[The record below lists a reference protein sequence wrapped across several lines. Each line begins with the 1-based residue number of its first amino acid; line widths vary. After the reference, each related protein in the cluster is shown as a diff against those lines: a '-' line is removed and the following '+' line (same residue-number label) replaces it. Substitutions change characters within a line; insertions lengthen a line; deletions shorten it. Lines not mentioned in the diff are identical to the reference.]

1 MKPFLFWVIVD
12 GRRDPYSGGRDRSR
26 TGNARMAFSC
36 AARQSPALPG
46 EGTAMRIAGW
56 SFGKS
61 EARLAVLPAIAIAGC
76 AMWLM
81 LPQASDAEGHSTA
94 TSPEVIT
101 RVTQDTSRNDDTAE
115 VQATLSSPVPSA
127 VSPDANPAAPAPL
140 DIAPPET
147 VESAKSP
154 LDGLKIISQSW
165 RRGGLGSK
173 ALVTFTLRN
182 ANDYAV
188 RDIEI
193 ACAFKRRDGSHL
205 TDRRRIIPDTVNM
218 KSRKRYAGMLVGFV
232 NVNANKAK
240 CSVVTASR
248 I

>member
-1 MKPFLFWVIVD
+1 
-12 GRRDPYSGGRDRSR
+12 
-26 TGNARMAFSC
+26 
-36 AARQSPALPG
+36 
-46 EGTAMRIAGW
+46 MRIAGW
-56 SFGKS
+56 LFGKS
-61 EARLAVLPAIAIAGC
+61 EARLAALPAIAIAGC
-76 AMWLM
+76 AIWLM

-94 TSPEVIT
+94 TSPEVT
-101 RVTQDTSRNDDTAE
+101 RVTQDTSRNDDTAGA
-115 VQATLSSPVPSA
+115 QATLSGPAPSA
-127 VSPDANPAAPAPL
+127 VSPDADPAAAAAAPL
-140 DIAPPET
+140 GIASPET
-147 VESAKSP
+147 VEAAKSP

-188 RDIEI
+188 KDIEI
-193 ACAFKRRDGSHL
+193 ACKFVRRDGSHL

-218 KSRKRYAGMLVGFV
+218 KSRKQYAGMLVGFV

>member
-1 MKPFLFWVIVD
+1 
-12 GRRDPYSGGRDRSR
+12 
-26 TGNARMAFSC
+26 
-36 AARQSPALPG
+36 
-46 EGTAMRIAGW
+46 MRIAGW

-76 AMWLM
+76 AIWLM

-94 TSPEVIT
+94 MSSEVT
-101 RVTQDTSRNDDTAE
+101 RVTQDTSRNDDTAG
-115 VQATLSSPVPSA
+115 VQATLSGPAPSA
-127 VSPDANPAAPAPL
+127 VSPDANPAAAVAPL
-140 DIAPPET
+140 DIASPET
-147 VESAKSP
+147 VEPAKSP

>member
-1 MKPFLFWVIVD
+1 
-12 GRRDPYSGGRDRSR
+12 
-26 TGNARMAFSC
+26 
-36 AARQSPALPG
+36 
-46 EGTAMRIAGW
+46 MRIAGW

-76 AMWLM
+76 AIWLM
-81 LPQASDAEGHSTA
+81 LPQASDAEGHSTS
-94 TSPEVIT
+94 TSPEVT
-101 RVTQDTSRNDDTAE
+101 RLTQDASDDTAG
-115 VQATLSSPVPSA
+115 VQATLSSPAPSA
-127 VSPDANPAAPAPL
+127 VSPDANPAAAAAAPL

-147 VESAKSP
+147 VAPANSP
-154 LDGLKIISQSW
+154 LDGLKIVSQSW

-182 ANDYAV
+182 ANDFAV

-193 ACAFKRRDGSHL
+193 ACTFTRRDGSHL

>member
-1 MKPFLFWVIVD
+1 
-12 GRRDPYSGGRDRSR
+12 
-26 TGNARMAFSC
+26 
-36 AARQSPALPG
+36 
-46 EGTAMRIAGW
+46 MRIAGW

-76 AMWLM
+76 AIWLM

-94 TSPEVIT
+94 TSPEVT
-101 RVTQDTSRNDDTAE
+101 RLTQDASDDTAG
-115 VQATLSSPVPSA
+115 VQATLSGPAPST
-127 VSPDANPAAPAPL
+127 VSPDANPAAAAAAPL

-147 VESAKSP
+147 VAPANSP
-154 LDGLKIISQSW
+154 LDGLKIVSQSW

-193 ACAFKRRDGSHL
+193 ACTFTRRDGSHL

-240 CSVVTASR
+240 CSLVTASR

>member
-1 MKPFLFWVIVD
+1 
-12 GRRDPYSGGRDRSR
+12 
-26 TGNARMAFSC
+26 
-36 AARQSPALPG
+36 
-46 EGTAMRIAGW
+46 MRIAGW

-76 AMWLM
+76 AIWLM

-94 TSPEVIT
+94 TSPEVT
-101 RVTQDTSRNDDTAE
+101 RVTQDTSRNDDTAG
-115 VQATLSSPVPSA
+115 VQATLSGTAPSA
-127 VSPDANPAAPAPL
+127 VSPDANPAAAVAPL

-147 VESAKSP
+147 VEPANSP

>member
-1 MKPFLFWVIVD
+1 
-12 GRRDPYSGGRDRSR
+12 
-26 TGNARMAFSC
+26 
-36 AARQSPALPG
+36 
-46 EGTAMRIAGW
+46 MRIAGW

-76 AMWLM
+76 AIWLM

-94 TSPEVIT
+94 MSSEVT
-101 RVTQDTSRNDDTAE
+101 RVTQDTSRNDDTAG
-115 VQATLSSPVPSA
+115 VQATLSGPAPSA
-127 VSPDANPAAPAPL
+127 VSPDANPAAAVAPL

-147 VESAKSP
+147 VEPTKSP

>member
-1 MKPFLFWVIVD
+1 MKPLLHWAISD
-12 GRRDPYSGGRDRSR
+12 ERQDPYSGGRDTSRMETSVQLFMRS
-26 TGNARMAFSC
+26 T
-36 AARQSPALPG
+36 G

-61 EARLAVLPAIAIAGC
+61 EARLAMLPAIA
-76 AMWLM
+76 
-81 LPQASDAEGHSTA
+81 EGHSATA
-94 TSPEVIT
+94 MPPEAT
-101 RVTQDTSRNDDTAE
+101 RVTQNTTRKDGTAG
-115 VQATLSSPVPSA
+115 VQATLSGPAPVA
-127 VSPDANPAAPAPL
+127 ASPDADPAAAVAAPPE
-140 DIAPPET
+140 IAPPET
-147 VESAKSP
+147 VEAAKSP
-154 LDGLKIISQSW
+154 LDGLTIISQSW

-188 RDIEI
+188 KDIEI
-193 ACAFKRRDGSHL
+193 ACTFARRDGRHL

-232 NVNANKAK
+232 NVNANKAR

>member
-1 MKPFLFWVIVD
+1 
-12 GRRDPYSGGRDRSR
+12 
-26 TGNARMAFSC
+26 
-36 AARQSPALPG
+36 
-46 EGTAMRIAGW
+46 MRIAGW

-76 AMWLM
+76 AIWLM

-94 TSPEVIT
+94 TSSEVT
-101 RVTQDTSRNDDTAE
+101 RVTQDTSRNDDTAG
-115 VQATLSSPVPSA
+115 VQATLSSPAPSA
-127 VSPDANPAAPAPL
+127 VSPDGNPAAAAA
-140 DIAPPET
+140 APPDVAPPATAEA
-147 VESAKSP
+147 AKSP

-188 RDIEI
+188 KDIEI
-193 ACAFKRRDGSHL
+193 ACTFARRDGSHL
-205 TDRRRIIPDTVNM
+205 TDRRRVIPDTVNM

>member
-1 MKPFLFWVIVD
+1 
-12 GRRDPYSGGRDRSR
+12 
-26 TGNARMAFSC
+26 
-36 AARQSPALPG
+36 
-46 EGTAMRIAGW
+46 MRIAGW

-61 EARLAVLPAIAIAGC
+61 EARLAALPAIAIVGC
-76 AMWLM
+76 AIWLM

-94 TSPEVIT
+94 TSPEVI
-101 RVTQDTSRNDDTAE
+101 RLTQDASDDTGG
-115 VQATLSSPVPSA
+115 VQATLSGPAPSTA
-127 VSPDANPAAPAPL
+127 SPDANPAAAAAAPL

-147 VESAKSP
+147 VAPANSP
-154 LDGLKIISQSW
+154 LDGLKIVSQSW

-193 ACAFKRRDGSHL
+193 ACTFTRRDGSHL
-205 TDRRRIIPDTVNM
+205 TDRRRVIPDTVNM

-240 CSVVTASR
+240 CSLVTASR

>member
-1 MKPFLFWVIVD
+1 
-12 GRRDPYSGGRDRSR
+12 
-26 TGNARMAFSC
+26 
-36 AARQSPALPG
+36 
-46 EGTAMRIAGW
+46 MRIAGW

-76 AMWLM
+76 AIWLM

-94 TSPEVIT
+94 TSPVVT
-101 RVTQDTSRNDDTAE
+101 RVTQDTSRNDDTAG
-115 VQATLSSPVPSA
+115 VQATLSGPAPSA
-127 VSPDANPAAPAPL
+127 VSPDANPAAAAPL

-147 VESAKSP
+147 MEPATSP

-193 ACAFKRRDGSHL
+193 ACSFARRDGSHL

>member
-1 MKPFLFWVIVD
+1 
-12 GRRDPYSGGRDRSR
+12 
-26 TGNARMAFSC
+26 
-36 AARQSPALPG
+36 
-46 EGTAMRIAGW
+46 MRIAGW

-76 AMWLM
+76 AIWLM

-94 TSPEVIT
+94 TSSEVT
-101 RVTQDTSRNDDTAE
+101 RVTQDTSRNDDTAG
-115 VQATLSSPVPSA
+115 VQAILSSPAPSA
-127 VSPDANPAAPAPL
+127 VSPDANPAAAAAAPL

-147 VESAKSP
+147 MEPAQSP

-193 ACAFKRRDGSHL
+193 ACSFARRDGSHL